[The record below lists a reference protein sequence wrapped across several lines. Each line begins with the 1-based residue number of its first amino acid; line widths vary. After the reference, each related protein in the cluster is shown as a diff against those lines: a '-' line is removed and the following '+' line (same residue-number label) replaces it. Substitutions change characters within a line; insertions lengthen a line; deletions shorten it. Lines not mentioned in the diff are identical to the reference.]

1 MQSRQTVVV
10 LGASD
15 NPERYSNKAVHELKT
30 RGHQVIPVNPRL
42 AELEGL
48 PVRAAL
54 DEVDQPVDTLS
65 VYLGPAASGAQLDAI
80 LTLKP
85 GRVIFNPGSENSELM
100 AALQQAGIPVEQACT
115 LVLLRTDQF

>member
-80 LTLKP
+80 LALKP

-100 AALQQAGIPVEQACT
+100 AALQQAGIAVEQACT